1 MSFATS
7 DGLCLHWSLLYGLT
21 KKMLSCMRVR
31 RSVAGGSEDFQDSHT
46 GNRDSGGLRA
56 SWHALASVGR
66 LGCGA
71 QSPAGSCL
79 RRRLRC
85 ADLLS
90 TFSGSQIPY
99 SLCSFA
105 SSLWLGELL
114 FCSTQLS
121 PWQIRLGLS
130 VPAAFLACSSHSKSS
145 GRKKESRNRKITMT
159 WYSDP

>member
-21 KKMLSCMRVR
+21 KNAQLYACEEEC
-31 RSVAGGSEDFQDSHT
+31 GWGSEDFQDSHT
-46 GNRDSGGLRA
+46 GNRDSGGLWA

-71 QSPAGSCL
+71 RSPAGSCL

-114 FCSTQLS
+114 FCSIQLS

-145 GRKKESRNRKITMT
+145 GRKKREQE
-159 WYSDP
+159 